1 MANET
6 TIITDVLS
14 PEREYVAEYTVH
26 NPAKLLGVMLEL
38 MKGVWRIPSAAV
50 YTDKI
55 KWDVTGDKVEFYGE
69 WRARDKK
76 DGRTTVWNRIIVQG
90 TQDPK
95 TKDGTATIKL
105 KPMMH
110 TKMESATAID
120 RAVRMAYLN
129 AFYREQMRAYV
140 VVAKKRV
147 NDFDDAVRLTLEV
160 EEREARTRPAGRM

>member
-6 TIITDVLS
+6 TIITDILS
-14 PEREYVAEYTVH
+14 PEREHVAEYTVN
-26 NPAKLLGVMLEL
+26 NPAKLLGDMLEL

-55 KWDVTGDKVEFYGE
+55 KWDVTGDKIEFYGE

-95 TKDGTATIKL
+95 TKEGTATIKL
-105 KPMMH
+105 KPMMQ
-110 TKMESATAID
+110 TKLESATALD
-120 RAVRMAYLN
+120 KAARMFYLN
-129 AFYREQMRAYV
+129 MFYKEQMRAYV
-140 VVAKKRV
+140 AGAKRRV
-147 NDFDDAVRLTLEV
+147 NDFDDAIRLALGV